1 MKKNK
6 KLIFVENC
14 LPFIVFAIWITL
26 MHFVA
31 IMGTGDDAWF
41 FKISHDANFN
51 LIKWLESRY
60 MTWSSRTLIEASLV
74 ISVSLPRICWR
85 IADSAILILCMVMI
99 SKLFVRRNKF
109 NNIFLGLLY
118 LSLDYFALITA
129 GWQATTINYLWP
141 MAALFV
147 SVYPMAKWIRE
158 EQIRPYE
165 YIIYALAN
173 IYAVFSEQACVIL
186 IILYVSI
193 GIYSLKKLHLNLG
206 KFYGIQLLIDIA
218 GLLNALFCPGNAKR
232 NISEVATWFPEYKT
246 FSVLQKIDLGISST
260 IKSLFLEKNVM
271 FLLLLFTLTVIGWI
285 RYKKLFYRIIMIFP
299 FVFVLGLNVVRIL
312 FGNGSGLFRFV
323 STYGVLFE
331 KTNHF
336 LKVYIWYA
344 FLLFM
349 CLLIMIDILLVAKD
363 TAKGLLIDLTF
374 VIGLASKAMLGF
386 SATVWASY
394 SRTGWFCQIACLC
407 CTIML
412 LETIEKDK
420 KKIIYGLLIIFT
432 FVAVVQML
440 YNYKYVFSVSL

>member
-206 KFYGIQLLIDIA
+206 
-218 GLLNALFCPGNAKR
+218 N
-232 NISEVATWFPEYKT
+232 
-246 FSVLQKIDLGISST
+246 
-260 IKSLFLEKNVM
+260 
-271 FLLLLFTLTVIGWI
+271 
-285 RYKKLFYRIIMIFP
+285 
-299 FVFVLGLNVVRIL
+299 
-312 FGNGSGLFRFV
+312 
-323 STYGVLFE
+323 
-331 KTNHF
+331 
-336 LKVYIWYA
+336 
-344 FLLFM
+344 FM
-349 CLLIMIDILLVAKD
+349 AY
-363 TAKGLLIDLTF
+363 
-374 VIGLASKAMLGF
+374 
-386 SATVWASY
+386 SY
-394 SRTGWFCQIACLC
+394 
-407 CTIML
+407 
-412 LETIEKDK
+412 
-420 KKIIYGLLIIFT
+420 
-432 FVAVVQML
+432 
-440 YNYKYVFSVSL
+440 